1 MRKKIFFLIT
11 FFGIFSISAFTPN
24 AFGHGLG
31 GDQAPPLS
39 FGDMQVTVRTD
50 LTPSDITVGEVDDVN
65 MRIRFFDTLTNS
77 TLKEVTYRIEIWQKD
92 ELLARNLFFDLDGVL
107 NVEIRPKSN
116 CTEVDLWKCTVY
128 GGSEHVSAPGALF
141 VQGEGRPTITGPIFV
156 EGGLYNIRVDI
167 EGATSPRTTLANL
180 LSYDTYVSIAQEQNF
195 GFQTANAEE
204 IPVIIKTYYD
214 EVNNFK
220 FDPSDNSI
228 SFDMP
233 FDWSPDYVNLVQV
246 VHEEVRVPKEFTPY
260 AEGKQFKGYV
270 NGFELDQRAL
280 LNDPYTYE
288 DTNIVHFLV
297 SNAELKKINE
307 NLGTSNQDS
316 KIMKLKLVPQSDVS
330 KSSSE
335 FYLVDTKTFEK
346 VPTDVKVSWDGRYG
360 ATDEIPFEI
369 TFFDENKNLIKD
381 VRYAYSLIDGNNKIV
396 ETNSGSDSN
405 NPGIIASEG
414 IDIPKIYVP
423 SQGQYRLDIL
433 VFGTGFGYNPKY
445 AGIGSAVLEIG
456 PSLPKDTIPTP
467 DIQPAAKIPNWIKN
481 NAGWWADG
489 SIDDNSFVQGIQWLI
504 KEGIMKIPPTSQG
517 TSSGNQIPDWIKN
530 NAGWWADG
538 SIDDNSFVQGIQWLI
553 KEGIMTI
560 KS

>member
-1 MRKKIFFLIT
+1 MSKKIFFLIT

-116 CTEVDLWKCTVY
+116 CTQVDLWKCTVY

-220 FDPSDNSI
+220 FDSSDNSI

-233 FDWSPDYVNLVQV
+233 FDWNPDYVN
-246 VHEEVRVPKEFTPY
+246 R
-260 AEGKQFKGYV
+260 
-270 NGFELDQRAL
+270 FETVLNICKL
-280 LNDPYTYE
+280 L
-288 DTNIVHFLV
+288 
-297 SNAELKKINE
+297 K
-307 NLGTSNQDS
+307 
-316 KIMKLKLVPQSDVS
+316 
-330 KSSSE
+330 
-335 FYLVDTKTFEK
+335 
-346 VPTDVKVSWDGRYG
+346 
-360 ATDEIPFEI
+360 
-369 TFFDENKNLIKD
+369 NKNLSGI
-381 VRYAYSLIDGNNKIV
+381 VYARVTFLNLI
-396 ETNSGSDSN
+396 
-405 NPGIIASEG
+405 
-414 IDIPKIYVP
+414 
-423 SQGQYRLDIL
+423 
-433 VFGTGFGYNPKY
+433 
-445 AGIGSAVLEIG
+445 
-456 PSLPKDTIPTP
+456 
-467 DIQPAAKIPNWIKN
+467 
-481 NAGWWADG
+481 
-489 SIDDNSFVQGIQWLI
+489 
-504 KEGIMKIPPTSQG
+504 
-517 TSSGNQIPDWIKN
+517 
-530 NAGWWADG
+530 
-538 SIDDNSFVQGIQWLI
+538 
-553 KEGIMTI
+553 
-560 KS
+560 